1 MQSLDNLCANA
12 IRVVSADAIQRA
24 NSGHPGMVMGAA
36 PMGYALYSKHMIIDP
51 KHPDWQNRDR
61 FVLSAGHGS
70 MLLYSLLHMFGFG
83 LTMEDL
89 KSFRQWNSPTAGH
102 PEYGHAAGIEAT
114 TGPLGQGVCMAVG
127 MAMAEAHLAAKFN
140 KEGFPVV
147 DHYTYA
153 LVGDGCLQEGISSE
167 ACSFA
172 GTQKLDKLIV
182 LYDRNRITIE
192 GNTSVTFNE
201 DVAARYRA
209 YGWHTIDN
217 VNGDDIDAIADA
229 IGQAKQAG
237 KPTLILV
244 DTKIARSTPLEGSE
258 KSHGSPLG
266 AENVAALRKA
276 VEWPLEEPFAIPQEV
291 YDHCAQAM
299 EKGAQAYEKWV
310 S

>member
-167 ACSFA
+167 APLPVRKSWISSLFCTIATASPSRATPPLPSTKMSRRGIVPMA
-172 GTQKLDKLIV
+172 GI
-182 LYDRNRITIE
+182 
-192 GNTSVTFNE
+192 
-201 DVAARYRA
+201 
-209 YGWHTIDN
+209 
-217 VNGDDIDAIADA
+217 
-229 IGQAKQAG
+229 
-237 KPTLILV
+237 P
-244 DTKIARSTPLEGSE
+244 ST
-258 KSHGSPLG
+258 
-266 AENVAALRKA
+266 
-276 VEWPLEEPFAIPQEV
+276 
-291 YDHCAQAM
+291 M
-299 EKGAQAYEKWV
+299 
-310 S
+310 